1 MENSESASE
10 VSPMKEEEKRPD
22 GQIQDYADLILDYLE
37 RIGVKSVFG
46 IPGGAIQPFYDAL
59 ARSEARHGVRSVVA
73 RHEAGSSFM
82 ADGYT
87 RESGIIG
94 VCCATTGPGA
104 TNLITGVASAY
115 ENEIPQLIIT
125 AQTALSTFGKGAFQ
139 ESSCTG
145 LNIVGMF
152 QHCTRYNSLV
162 SHPAQL
168 EQKLIAALMTA
179 YRCPRGPVHLSIP
192 MDILSTPFKGKKLEL
207 DLKPLLKNESLVDH
221 HALPQLLVEIE
232 KAKKIVIVVGSGCSG
247 VATTVLEL
255 ANLVNAK
262 IVTSADGK
270 GLISAFHPLY
280 RGVFGFAGHTSARDV
295 LRDLDVDLVLAVG
308 TNFSEWASG
317 GWDEQALM
325 NDRLVHVDDVEKHF
339 NYSPMAKMHVIGSI
353 ESICLWL
360 IEELNKTRPKQSV
373 AKAIA
378 RQNSVVTYLNSH
390 PTDGSSIVPNCSH
403 QEQEKYTSDSI
414 PIKPQRLM
422 RELGSRFPPATRFLA
437 DTGNSCAWSIHYLH
451 PMDRRMLNRRN
462 VQREDFLKSGR
473 RTSFRN
479 VAETSTYRVCVDF
492 ASMGWAIGAAVGTAL
507 ANPKCP
513 VVCITGDGSYLMN
526 GQEITVALLE
536 KLTVIYVILN
546 DEALGMVK
554 HGQNLADAERIAYQL
569 PRVDYQKMAEAM
581 GISAFTIESPADF
594 TALDIE
600 AICRRQG
607 PTLLDIHIDPE
618 EVPPIGMR
626 IKLLDAARKLRKGV
640 MNERRKGTKGT
651 NTQPDL
657 GRDSGTE

>member
-1 MENSESASE
+1 MENYKSSSRVLPMQGKGKHPE
-10 VSPMKEEEKRPD
+10 VR
-22 GQIQDYADLILDYLE
+22 IHDYADLILDYLA
-37 RIGVKSVFG
+37 RVGVKSVFG

-59 ARSEARHGVRSVVA
+59 ARSEARNGIRAIVA

-152 QHCTRYNSLV
+152 QHCTRYNSLI

-179 YRCPRGPVHLSIP
+179 YRFPRGPVHLSIP
-192 MDILSTPFKGKKLEL
+192 MDILSTPFKGRKLEI
-207 DLKPLLKNESLVDH
+207 DLKPLLKSESLVDH
-221 HALPQLLVEIE
+221 HALPELLAEIE
-232 KAKKIVIVVGSGCSG
+232 KARKIVIVVGAGCSG

-255 ANLVNAK
+255 ANLLNAK

-280 RGVFGFAGHTSARDV
+280 RGVFGFAGHESARDV
-295 LRDLDVDLVLAVG
+295 LRDLDVDLVLAIG

-317 GWDEQALM
+317 GWDEKALM
-325 NDRLVHVDDVEKHF
+325 NDRLVHVDAVEKHF
-339 NYSPMAKMHVIGSI
+339 DYSPMAKMHVIGSI

-360 IEELNKTRPKQSV
+360 IERLNKANPKQT
-373 AKAIA
+373 AEKTIA
-378 RQNSVVTYLNSH
+378 SQNSVVTYLNSQL
-390 PTDGSSIVPNCSH
+390 TNESRISPNCTHLES
-403 QEQEKYTSDSI
+403 EKYTSENI

-473 RTSFRN
+473 RTSVRN

-526 GQEITVALLE
+526 GQEITVALME

-554 HGQNLADAERIAYQL
+554 HGQSLANAEQIAYQL
-569 PRVDYQKMAEAM
+569 PKVDYQKMAEAM

-594 TALDIE
+594 AGLDIE
-600 AICRRQG
+600 AICHRNG
-607 PTLLDIHIDPE
+607 PTLLDVHIDPA

-640 MNERRKGTKGT
+640 LNERNKGSTGT
-651 NTQPDL
+651 NTQQNM
-657 GRDSGTE
+657 GRGS